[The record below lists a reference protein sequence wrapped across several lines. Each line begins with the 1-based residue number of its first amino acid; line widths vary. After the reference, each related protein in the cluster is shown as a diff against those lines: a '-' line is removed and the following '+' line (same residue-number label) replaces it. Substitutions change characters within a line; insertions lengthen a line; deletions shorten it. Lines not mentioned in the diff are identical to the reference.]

1 MSAAQNGTLYAVGRS
16 GRQYIVDIYQPDA
29 AATLMTFNPSGAAVA
44 ASLAYWRTPEEI
56 FIRDFSIATGTA
68 CVGASFNSSGAIING
83 ATIRYANHL
92 NTLNNRPVLNIRVG
106 AGELLGAVSI

>member
-1 MSAAQNGTLYAVGRS
+1 MSAAANGTLYAVGKS
-16 GRQYIVDIYQPDA
+16 GRQYVVDIYQPDA

-44 ASLAYWRTPEEI
+44 ASLAYWRAPEDV

-68 CVGASFNSSGAIING
+68 CVGATFNSSGALING

-92 NTLNNRPVLNIRVG
+92 NTLNNRPPLNIGIRQ
-106 AGELLGAVSI
+106 GELLGAVSI